1 MGSRE
6 TLAGAISLTRRWRA
20 RLARQ
25 LGRWSEALAPAT
37 VEEDPSGPPPP
48 TASPAATILPSAS
61 QLPPRPP
68 RSQLL
73 SPRAATRRLPGVREP
88 LSVEQA
94 VRSRDL
100 TVLRR
105 EAADALAAL
114 GAAHALVA
122 SARFTQL
129 QDLRHEVERGQA
141 SEADLAT
148 VAADYLGWQSDQVR
162 LFDAL
167 TMLLTMRVPAAV
179 ALELID
185 PAVREAAETHLAT
198 LTVEY
203 QRRLLDHQF
212 GDSETAATE
221 GGG

>member
-1 MGSRE
+1 MEPRQKEMPGERIGGSERQGWRSRLGQLLCRWGKVLDPRAE
-6 TLAGAISLTRRWRA
+6 PVPLPPSTL
-20 RLARQ
+20 
-25 LGRWSEALAPAT
+25 
-37 VEEDPSGPPPP
+37 PPPRP
-48 TASPAATILPSAS
+48 PNSQLASPAA
-61 QLPPRPP
+61 
-68 RSQLL
+68 
-73 SPRAATRRLPGVREP
+73 AARRLPGVRKP

-94 VRSRDL
+94 VRGRDL

-129 QDLRHEVERGQA
+129 QELRQEAERK
-141 SEADLAT
+141 SELSEEDLAT
-148 VAADYLGWQSDQVR
+148 LAADYLGWQSDQVR

-167 TMLLTMRVPAAV
+167 SMVLSMRVPPAP
-179 ALELID
+179 ALDLID
-185 PAVREAAETHLAT
+185 PAVREAAQAHLAS

-212 GDSETAATE
+212 GSEAAAAE
-221 GGG
+221 GNG

>member
-1 MGSRE
+1 MGTQKRVGGGNSLERSGKPSWRSR
-6 TLAGAISLTRRWRA
+6 
-20 RLARQ
+20 
-25 LGRWSEALAPAT
+25 LGRLLSRWGKVL
-37 VEEDPSGPPPP
+37 DPTPEPLPSPPPRLP
-48 TASPAATILPSAS
+48 SPRPSPSLPSPSAAT
-61 QLPPRPP
+61 
-68 RSQLL
+68 
-73 SPRAATRRLPGVREP
+73 RLPGVRKP

-94 VRSRDL
+94 VRGRDL

-129 QDLRHEVERGQA
+129 QELRQEAERKNDVSG
-141 SEADLAT
+141 EDLAT
-148 VAADYLGWQSDQVR
+148 LAADYLGWQSDQVR

-167 TMLLTMRVPAAV
+167 SMVLAMRVPPAP

-185 PAVREAAETHLAT
+185 PAVREAAQAHLAS

-212 GDSETAATE
+212 GSETAAAE
-221 GGG
+221 GNG

>member
-6 TLAGAISLTRRWRA
+6 PKAGAISLSRRWRA

-25 LGRWSEALAPAT
+25 LSRWSEALAPAAA
-37 VEEDPSGPPPP
+37 VLPP
-48 TASPAATILPSAS
+48 ASL
-61 QLPPRPP
+61 LPPRPP

-167 TMLLTMRVPAAV
+167 TMLLTMRVPPAV

-185 PAVREAAETHLAT
+185 PAVREAAEAHLAT
-198 LTVEY
+198 LTVDY

-212 GDSETAATE
+212 GGSETAATE

>member
-1 MGSRE
+1 M
-6 TLAGAISLTRRWRA
+6 
-20 RLARQ
+20 
-25 LGRWSEALAPAT
+25 
-37 VEEDPSGPPPP
+37 
-48 TASPAATILPSAS
+48 
-61 QLPPRPP
+61 
-68 RSQLL
+68 
-73 SPRAATRRLPGVREP
+73 REP

-129 QDLRHEVERGQA
+129 QELRREMERGQA

-167 TMLLTMRVPAAV
+167 TMLLTMRVPPAV
-179 ALELID
+179 ALDLID
-185 PAVREAAETHLAT
+185 PAVLEAAEAHLAT

-212 GDSETAATE
+212 GSETATTE

>member
-1 MGSRE
+1 MGPQQRE
-6 TLAGAISLTRRWRA
+6 LGEDPVGPSGRLRWRS
-20 RLARQ
+20 R
-25 LGRWSEALAPAT
+25 LGRMLSRWGKVLDPTPEPPSSPPAPLIPPRPVAT
-37 VEEDPSGPPPP
+37 PP
-48 TASPAATILPSAS
+48 ASPAA
-61 QLPPRPP
+61 
-68 RSQLL
+68 
-73 SPRAATRRLPGVREP
+73 AATNRLPGVRKP

-94 VRSRDL
+94 VRRRDL

-129 QDLRHEVERGQA
+129 QELRQEAERKDDVSG
-141 SEADLAT
+141 EDLAT
-148 VAADYLGWQSDQVR
+148 LAADYLGWQSDQVR

-167 TMLLTMRVPAAV
+167 SMVLSMRVPPAP

-185 PAVREAAETHLAT
+185 PAVREAAQAHLAS

-212 GDSETAATE
+212 GSEPAAAE
-221 GGG
+221 GNG